1 MYFSSYMDKKKIILE
16 LSCELID
23 KIDRLNTIGDR
34 SSFISNILKKQL
46 EENEPNR
53 LNVSTELT
61 SMMSKGESPFGVSGI
76 IDLINSQG
84 VSLGKYNINTLEGFE
99 ELTKKI
105 QEISEDPAVQIRAR
119 ILF

>member
-1 MYFSSYMDKKKIILE
+1 MYFSSYMEKKTIILE

-23 KIDRLNTIGDR
+23 KIDRQNTIGDR
-34 SSFISNILKKQL
+34 SNFISNLLEKQL
-46 EENEPNR
+46 EENVPE
-53 LNVSTELT
+53 NVNASTELT
-61 SMMSKGESPFGVSGI
+61 SMMSKSESPFGVSGV
-76 IDLINSQG
+76 IDLVNSQG

-119 ILF
+119 TLF